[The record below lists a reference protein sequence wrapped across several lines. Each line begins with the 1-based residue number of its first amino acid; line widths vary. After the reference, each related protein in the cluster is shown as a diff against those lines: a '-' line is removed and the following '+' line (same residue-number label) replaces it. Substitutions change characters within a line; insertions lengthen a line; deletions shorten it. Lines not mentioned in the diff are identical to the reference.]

1 MFRDYLSHDK
11 LIETGYFSPAFID
24 YALAEHDGN
33 SNIDFSG
40 VLVVV
45 FFVQLWHDIFLNK
58 AI

>member
-11 LIETGYFSPAFID
+11 LNETGYFSPAFID

-33 SNIDFSG
+33 SSIDFSG

-45 FFVQLWHDIFLNK
+45 FFIQLWHDIFLN
-58 AI
+58 